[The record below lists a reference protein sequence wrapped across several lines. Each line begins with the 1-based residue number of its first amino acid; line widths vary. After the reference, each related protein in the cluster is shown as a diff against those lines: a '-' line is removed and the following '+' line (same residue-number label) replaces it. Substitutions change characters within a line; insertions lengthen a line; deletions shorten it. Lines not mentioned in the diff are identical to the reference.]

1 MVSPTATP
9 VNNAPAS
16 GGASFSASTMGAP
29 SRNALLNTPAANAYG
44 GLNASV
50 GTAAVGG
57 VIVSLKVR
65 VILASDLQFSTTISV
80 YVEATPRHP

>member
-1 MVSPTATP
+1 MISPTATP

-16 GGASFSASTMGAP
+16 GGGSFSASTMGVP
-29 SRNALLNTPAANAYG
+29 SRNALLNTPSGNAYG

-80 YVEATPRHP
+80 